1 MIYRIFLTEMHS
13 AIHVHLVGYLTSYF
27 IVNFYFHVTHTSTEW
42 PLEAEFP
49 VEQCLRVYRTA
60 FLLNRLNDAA
70 FGKFFIPVAK
80 CMFLTFYINVPAF
93 AIVCYWDRLDFLSIS
108 TLGLVFFLA
117 TPILVS
123 CTLVMSRIYDI
134 SSQFQANMAKKVQT
148 SKDKDN
154 GTIQIWMREL
164 RSCQLV
170 RCQIGNF
177 YHMEGKAKLTLV
189 NTIVNAFVFMVVQR
203 KVL

>member
-1 MIYRIFLTEMHS
+1 MPESLQNRIS
-13 AIHVHLVGYLTSYF
+13 AQSPQRRRLWKIPYPGCKIHVYNILHQRAGLR
-27 IVNFYFHVTHTSTEW
+27 N
-42 PLEAEFP
+42 
-49 VEQCLRVYRTA
+49 CL
-60 FLLNRLNDAA
+60 LL
-70 FGKFFIPVAK
+70 G
-80 CMFLTFYINVPAF
+80 
-93 AIVCYWDRLDFLSIS
+93 RLDFLSIS
-108 TLGLVFFLA
+108 TLGFVFFLA

-123 CTLVMSRIYDI
+123 CALVMSRIYDI